1 MRAAIIVSSALLTSV
16 VVAYGSV
23 GPLGSPR
30 PDGGIRAGEE
40 ARAIAAAVAPPSE
53 PPYSPPV
60 DGEVT
65 DPFRPP
71 ATPYG
76 PGNRGLEYA
85 TPPGSPVR
93 SIGDGVVAF
102 AGPVAGRGVVV
113 VEHPDGLR
121 SSLTG
126 LSAISVHVGDPVR
139 RGQLVGRSAAI
150 LHLGVRRGDAYID
163 PASLFAEGPPRHAVL
178 VPVPG

>member
-1 MRAAIIVSSALLTSV
+1 MRTAIIVTV
-16 VVAYGSV
+16 VVAASGALGASGASDPSV
-23 GPLGSPR
+23 
-30 PDGGIRAGEE
+30 GIRAPTETRTIG
-40 ARAIAAAVAPPSE
+40 ASIASDAAPPAE
-53 PPYSPPV
+53 PVYAPPV

-85 TPPGSPVR
+85 TRSGGPAR
-93 SIGDGVVAF
+93 SIGGGAVTF

-126 LSAISVHVGDPVR
+126 LATISVRVGETVV
-139 RGQLVGRSAAI
+139 RGQEVGTTAAA
-150 LHLGVRRGDAYID
+150 LHLGVRRGDQYLD
-163 PASLFAEGPPRHAVL
+163 PALLFGGGGPPRHAVL
-178 VPVPG
+178 VPVP